1 VLVRYGWGSVG
12 IGAGMTAAFP
22 YFRSALLPRSI
33 AGGSKARTRLCKHAR
48 RTQGKWKKVLWQKT
62 TIRRV
67 LLFEH
72 DSCRTIADG
81 LLAGGT
87 VGIFTSHC
95 CYSTDSR
102 SPASP
107 PSRLSRP
114 LVGEQNHQGSPTL
127 KSMHL
132 GGILYHAAQNVLDL
146 FACHVIQT

>member
-87 VGIFTSHC
+87 VGILPRIVVIRRTLALPLPHPHAFPDLLLANKTTKAVQRSNRCTSVGSSIMRPKMC
-95 CYSTDSR
+95 LIF
-102 SPASP
+102 SPA
-107 PSRLSRP
+107 
-114 LVGEQNHQGSPTL
+114 T
-127 KSMHL
+127 
-132 GGILYHAAQNVLDL
+132 
-146 FACHVIQT
+146 